1 MRKKR
6 FLFLLPLMVLLTG
19 CTVDISSDDFTSKLI
34 PNWVSFV
41 TQVGALVVLVTVV
54 LIFGYKPIKKIVT
67 KRQEYIEQNIQDAEK
82 AKATWQENERQS
94 EATVLASNR
103 TAANIVAEAKLDAE
117 KERNII
123 LDQTA
128 KDVEKMKRDAESDI
142 ARMEKEAEEQIKE
155 EMVSIALMAAEEIL
169 GREVDSSDNT
179 RLVEEFID
187 QVKKDEEAE

>member
-6 FLFLLPLMVLLTG
+6 FLFLLPLMVSLTG
-19 CTVDISSDDFTSKLI
+19 CTVDLSSDDFTSKLI

-67 KRQEYIEQNIQDAEK
+67 KRQDYIEQNIRDAEE

-103 TAANIVAEAKLDAE
+103 TAAHIVAEAKETALKE
-117 KERNII
+117 KSKI
-123 LDQTA
+123 LEETA
-128 KDVEKMKRDAESDI
+128 LEVEKMKLEAENDI
-142 ARMEKEAEEQIKE
+142 ARMELEAQEEIRK
-155 EMVSIALMAAEEIL
+155 EMVDIALEASKELL
-169 GREVDSSDNT
+169 GREVSSKDNT
-179 RLVEEFID
+179 RLIEEFID
-187 QVKKDEEAE
+187 EVKKENKD

>member
-6 FLFLLPLMVLLTG
+6 FLFLLPLMVSLTG
-19 CTVDISSDDFTSKLI
+19 CTVDLSSDDFTSKLI

-67 KRQEYIEQNIQDAEK
+67 KRQDYIEQNIRDAEE

-103 TAANIVAEAKLDAE
+103 TAANIVAEAKETAQKE
-117 KERNII
+117 KAKI
-123 LDQTA
+123 LEETA
-128 KDVEKMKRDAESDI
+128 LEVEKMKLEAENDI
-142 ARMEKEAEEQIKE
+142 ARMELEAQEEIRK
-155 EMVSIALMAAEEIL
+155 EMVSLALDASSEIL
-169 GREVDSSDNT
+169 SRNVSTKDNEK
-179 RLVEEFID
+179 LADEFIRSME
-187 QVKKDEEAE
+187 K